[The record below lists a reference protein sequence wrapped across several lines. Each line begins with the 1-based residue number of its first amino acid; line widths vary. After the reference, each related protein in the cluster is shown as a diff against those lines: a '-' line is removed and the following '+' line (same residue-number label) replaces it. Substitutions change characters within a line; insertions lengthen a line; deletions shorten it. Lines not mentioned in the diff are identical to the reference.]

1 MIQPGDD
8 ESSCAVCGARV
19 SPETDRTFAL
29 SPERDLCFVCSI
41 ERGGRYDEET
51 DRWIVP
57 PRDPSI
63 EIRDER
69 V

>member
-1 MIQPGDD
+1 MSPG
-8 ESSCAVCGARV
+8 A
-19 SPETDRTFAL
+19 DRTFAL

-63 EIRDER
+63 ELRTSASDLARRGVEGGT
-69 V
+69 